1 MERGAIIQSEVA
13 NMEHERKERKMTEER
28 IYNLAW
34 SQQLMIW
41 GKEKDALDRL
51 PDNEIAQIRERKAY
65 ERLIEIENMMK
76 AKGYK

>member
-1 MERGAIIQSEVA
+1 
-13 NMEHERKERKMTEER
+13 MTEER

-51 PDNEIAQIRERKAY
+51 PDNEISQIRERKAY
-65 ERLIEIENMMK
+65 ERLIEIETMMK

>member
-1 MERGAIIQSEVA
+1 
-13 NMEHERKERKMTEER
+13 MTEER

>member
-1 MERGAIIQSEVA
+1 
-13 NMEHERKERKMTEER
+13 MTEER
-28 IYNLAW
+28 IYKLAW
-34 SQQLMIW
+34 SQQLMVW

-76 AKGYK
+76 SKGYK

>member
-1 MERGAIIQSEVA
+1 
-13 NMEHERKERKMTEER
+13 MTEER

-51 PDNEIAQIRERKAY
+51 PDNEIAKLRERKAY

>member
-1 MERGAIIQSEVA
+1 
-13 NMEHERKERKMTEER
+13 MTEER
-28 IYNLAW
+28 IYKLAW
-34 SQQLMIW
+34 SQQLMVW

-76 AKGYK
+76 SKGYT